1 EVAMLAF
8 LRRNAGSRL
17 IKILLG
23 AIALSFLIGFGAMSY
38 VSRANRAS
46 ARAHHA
52 DSVAT
57 VGTRPITRDAFLRR
71 LEDLKKTYTSQ
82 GLPSDSEIFS
92 SPFFLRSVLAGLV
105 DQTLLQLSAT
115 DLGIAVTEQEIADY
129 IRLSGGFVENGQFS
143 KDRLLNYLRRSG
155 MSLEDFE
162 TAIRYELLGDKVS
175 NLLRASV
182 VVTDEE
188 AWQEFRRD
196 RESRSLRVVKVEASK
211 LTFDAASIGDDE
223 LKAAYDADT
232 EAWREPEQRRL
243 TYFSID
249 FKPFMDDADVTD
261 TDLRAKYDADPSKYS
276 AKEQVR
282 YSRIRVSFPENATD
296 AQKAEAREKADGAR
310 AAAAAPGADFA
321 PIVAQVSDDIASRAQ
336 GGDMGFAE
344 RTGTPREL
352 VTVAFGLA
360 DGAVSEVIETDDA
373 FEIVKRTE
381 SREPG
386 PKPFDEVKD
395 QIRFEVEL
403 EHAKA
408 KQKEAIEKAYA
419 QIAPGSDIRDFAAKN
434 EYEVG
439 STPLFAADAGIPLIV
454 CITEGV
460 VIAKLAF
467 EMSKDEISKP
477 FEGFSKW
484 YIFQLAEVREARL
497 PSFDEAKDRVRAKL
511 AEKKRQEMATAK
523 AADALAQLKSGSK
536 SIEAVATELG
546 TTVVDTGE
554 FAMSARSVPQIG
566 FVQGFAEAAFA
577 VAEGQEFPAQPFAYS
592 DGAMVF
598 QVAGRQAAS
607 RADFEAQKD
616 AVKQAALQS
625 KQAEFLSAWV
635 AQYREKYPVVENQAF
650 WGRIAQNEKPG
661 SAPAN

>member
-1 EVAMLAF
+1 MLAF

-17 IKILLG
+17 IKFLLG

-46 ARAHHA
+46 DGARHA

-57 VGTRPITRDAFLRR
+57 VGDRPISREVFLRR

-82 GLPSDSEIFS
+82 GLPSDSEIFN
-92 SPFFLRSVLAGLV
+92 SPFFLRSVLGQLV

-115 DLGIAVTEQEIADY
+115 DLGLAVTEQEIADY

-162 TAIRYELLGDKVS
+162 SAIRYELLGDKVS

-196 RESRSLRVVKVEASK
+196 REKRSLRVVKVEASK
-211 LTFDAASIGDDE
+211 LNFDPASIADDE
-223 LKAAYDADT
+223 LKAAYDADA

-249 FKPFMDDADVTD
+249 FKPFMEDVEVTD
-261 TDLRAKYDADPSKYS
+261 TDLRAKYDADPKKYS

-282 YSRIRVSFPENATD
+282 YSRIRVAFPENATE
-296 AQKAEAREKADGAR
+296 AQKAEARKKADEAR
-310 AAAAAPGADFA
+310 AAAAAPGGDFA
-321 PIVAQVSDDIASRAQ
+321 QVVAQVSDDIASRAQ

-344 RTGTPREL
+344 RTATPREL

-381 SREPG
+381 AREPG
-386 PKPFDEVKD
+386 PKPFDEAKD
-395 QIRFEVEL
+395 QIRFELEL
-403 EHAKA
+403 EQAKA
-408 KQKEAIEKAYA
+408 KQKDAIEKAYA
-419 QIAPGSDIRDFAAKN
+419 QITPGTDIRDFAAKN

-439 STPLFAADAGIPLIV
+439 STPLFAADAGIPGM
-454 CITEGV
+454 EKGPQ
-460 VIAKLAF
+460 IAKLAF
-467 EMSKDEISKP
+467 EMSKEEISKP

-484 YIFQLAEVREARL
+484 YIFQLAEIREARL
-497 PSFDEAKDRVRAKL
+497 PSFDEAKDRVRVKL
-511 AEKKRQEMATAK
+511 AEKKRQEMAAAK
-523 AADALAQLKSGSK
+523 ANDALAQVRSGAK
-536 SIEAVATELG
+536 TLDAVAAELG

-554 FAMSARSVPQIG
+554 FAMSSRSVPQLG

-577 VAEGQEFPAQPFAYS
+577 VPDGQDFPAQPFAFS
-592 DGAMVF
+592 DGAIVF
-598 QVAGRQAAS
+598 QVTGRAAAA

-616 AVKQAALQS
+616 DVKQAALQA
-625 KQAEFLSAWV
+625 KQAEFLGAWV

-650 WGRIAQNEKPG
+650 WGRIAQNEKSG
-661 SAPAN
+661 TPAN

>member
-1 EVAMLAF
+1 MLAF

-17 IKILLG
+17 IKFLLG

-46 ARAHHA
+46 DGARHA

-57 VGTRPITRDAFLRR
+57 VGDRPISREVFLRR

-82 GLPSDSEIFS
+82 GLPSDSEIFN
-92 SPFFLRSVLAGLV
+92 SPFFLRSVLGQLV

-115 DLGIAVTEQEIADY
+115 DLGLAVTEQEIADY

-162 TAIRYELLGDKVS
+162 SAIRYELLGDKVS

-196 RESRSLRVVKVEASK
+196 REKRSLRVVKVEASK
-211 LTFDAASIGDDE
+211 LDFDPASIADDE
-223 LKAAYDADT
+223 LKAAYDADA

-249 FKPFMDDADVTD
+249 FKPFMEDVEVTD
-261 TDLRAKYDADPSKYS
+261 TDLRAKYDADPKKYS

-282 YSRIRVSFPENATD
+282 YSRIRVAFPESATE
-296 AQKAEAREKADGAR
+296 AQKAEARKKADEAR

-321 PIVAQVSDDIASRAQ
+321 QVVAQVSDDIASRAQ

-344 RTGTPREL
+344 RTATPREL
-352 VTVAFGLA
+352 VTVAFGLT
-360 DGAVSEVIETDDA
+360 DGAVSEVIKTNDA

-381 SREPG
+381 AREPG
-386 PKPFDEVKD
+386 PKPFDEAKD
-395 QIRFEVEL
+395 QIRFELEL
-403 EHAKA
+403 AQAKA

-419 QIAPGSDIRDFAAKN
+419 QITPGTDIRDFASKN

-439 STPLFAADAGIPLIV
+439 STPLFAADAGIPGM
-454 CITEGV
+454 EKGPQ
-460 VIAKLAF
+460 IAKLAF
-467 EMSKDEISKP
+467 EMSKEEISKP

-484 YIFQLAEVREARL
+484 YIFQLAEIREARL
-497 PSFDEAKDRVRAKL
+497 PSFDEAKDRVRVKL
-511 AEKKRQEMATAK
+511 AEKKRQEMAAAK
-523 AADALAQLKSGSK
+523 ANDALAHVKSSAK
-536 SIEAVATELG
+536 TLDAVAAELG
-546 TTVVDTGE
+546 ATVVDTGE
-554 FAMSARSVPQIG
+554 FAMSSRSVPQLG

-577 VAEGQEFPAQPFAYS
+577 VPDGQEFPAQPFAFS
-592 DGAMVF
+592 DGAIVF
-598 QVAGRQAAS
+598 QVTGRAAAA

-616 AVKQAALQS
+616 DVKQAALQA
-625 KQAEFLSAWV
+625 KQAEFLGAWV

-650 WGRIAQNEKPG
+650 WGRIAQNEKSG
-661 SAPAN
+661 APAN

>member
-1 EVAMLAF
+1 MLAF

-46 ARAHHA
+46 AGAHHA

-57 VGTRPITRDAFLRR
+57 VGERPITREAFLRR

-82 GLPSDSEIFS
+82 GLPPDSEIFN
-92 SPFFLRSVLAGLV
+92 SPFFLRSVLSGLV
-105 DQTLLQLSAT
+105 DQTLLQLSAA
-115 DLGIAVTEQEIADY
+115 DLGLAVTEQEIADY

-162 TAIRYELLGDKVS
+162 DAIRFELQGDKAS

-182 VVTDEE
+182 FVTDEE
-188 AWQEFRRD
+188 AWAEFRRD
-196 RESRSLRVVKVEASK
+196 REKRSLRVVKVESSK

-223 LKAAYDADT
+223 LKAAYDADA
-232 EAWREPEQRRL
+232 ESWREPEQRRL

-249 FKPFMDDADVTD
+249 FKPFIDDADVTD
-261 TDLRAKYDADPSKYS
+261 TELRAKYDADPKKYS

-282 YSRIRVSFPENATD
+282 YSRIRVSFAENATE
-296 AQKAEAREKADGAR
+296 AQKAEARKKADEAR
-310 AAAAAPGADFA
+310 TAAAAPGADFA
-321 PIVAQVSDDIASRAQ
+321 QVVSQVSDDIASKAQ

-344 RTGTPREL
+344 RTAAPREL
-352 VTVAFGLA
+352 VTVAFGLT
-360 DGAVSEVIETDDA
+360 DGAVSEVIETDGA
-373 FEIVKRTE
+373 FEIVKRIE
-381 SREPG
+381 SRDPG
-386 PKPFDEVKD
+386 PKPFDDVKD
-395 QIRFEVEL
+395 QIRFELEL

-439 STPLFAADAGIPLIV
+439 STPLFAADAGIPGM
-454 CITEGV
+454 EKGPQ
-460 VIAKLAF
+460 IAKLAF

-484 YIFQLAEVREARL
+484 YIFQLAEVRETRL
-497 PSFDEAKDRVRAKL
+497 PSFDEAKDRVREKL
-511 AEKKRQEMATAK
+511 GEKKRMEMATAK
-523 AADALAQLKSGSK
+523 AVDALAQMKSGAK
-536 SIEAVATELG
+536 TLDALAAELG
-546 TTVVDTGE
+546 SAVVDTGE
-554 FAMSARSVPQIG
+554 FSASARSVPQIG
-566 FVQGFAEAAFA
+566 LIQGFAEAAFA
-577 VAEGQEFPAQPFAYS
+577 VPDGQDLPAQPFAYS
-592 DGAMVF
+592 DGAIVF
-598 QVAGRQAAS
+598 QVTGRQAAS

-616 AVKQAALQS
+616 AVKQAALQA

-650 WGRIAQNEKPG
+650 WGRIAQNEKP

>member
-1 EVAMLAF
+1 MLAF

-38 VSRANRAS
+38 VSRANRAAS
-46 ARAHHA
+46 RAHHA
-52 DSVAT
+52 DSVAM
-57 VGTRPITRDAFLRR
+57 VGDRPITRDAFLRR

-82 GLPSDSEIFS
+82 GLPSDSEIFN
-92 SPFFLRSVLAGLV
+92 SPFFLRSVLAQLV

-115 DLGIAVTEQEIADY
+115 DLGLAVTEQEIADY
-129 IRLSGGFVENGQFS
+129 IRISGGFVENGQFN

-162 TAIRYELLGDKVS
+162 SAIRYELLGDKVS

-196 RESRSLRVVKVEASK
+196 REKRSLRVVKVEASK
-211 LTFDAASIGDDE
+211 LDFDPASIADDE
-223 LKAAYDADT
+223 LKAAYDADA

-249 FKPFMDDADVTD
+249 FKPFMDDVEVTD
-261 TDLRAKYDADPSKYS
+261 ADLRAKYDADPAKYS

-282 YSRIRVSFPENATD
+282 YSRIRVAFAENATE
-296 AQKAEAREKADGAR
+296 AQKASAREKADEAR
-310 AAAAAPGADFA
+310 TAAAEPGADFA
-321 PIVAQVSDDIASRAQ
+321 QIAKQVSDDVASRAQ

-344 RTGTPREL
+344 RTASPREL

-360 DGAVSEVIETDDA
+360 DGAVSEVIETDGA
-373 FEIVKRTE
+373 FEIVKRMET
-381 SREPG
+381 RAPG

-403 EHAKA
+403 EQAKA
-408 KQKEAIEKAYA
+408 KQKEAIEKAYT

-439 STPLFAADAGIPLIV
+439 STPLFAADAGLPGM
-454 CITEGV
+454 EKGPQ
-460 VIAKLAF
+460 IAKMAF
-467 EMSKDEISKP
+467 AMSKDEISKP

-497 PSFDEAKDRVRAKL
+497 PSFDEAKDRIRARL
-511 AEKKRQEMATAK
+511 AEKKRVEMASTRANE
-523 AADALAQLKSGSK
+523 ALAQLKSGAK
-536 SIEAVATELG
+536 KLDAVAAELG
-546 TTVVDTGE
+546 AVVVDTGE
-554 FAMSARSVPQIG
+554 FAMSSRSVPEIG
-566 FVQGFAEAAFA
+566 FIQGFAEAAFA
-577 VAEGQEFPAQPFAYS
+577 VPEGQDFPAQPFPFS
-592 DGAMVF
+592 DGAIIF
-598 QVAGRQAAS
+598 QVSGRSAAS

-616 AVKQAALQS
+616 AVKQAALQA

-650 WGRIAQNEKPG
+650 WGRIAQSEKPG
-661 SAPAN
+661 APAN